1 MNRRLSERLGGIPP
15 YSITILIVI
24 LSLLVWQFGLR
35 SSSFIA
41 LPSQILPT
49 IPTMWGQ
56 YLSSLEITFSEY
68 VAALLLSLL
77 VGVPVGF
84 LIGWSDSTYRAL
96 NPFLGLG
103 LVTPK
108 MAFIP
113 IITLW
118 LGISTDTP
126 AIAVGALLGVFP
138 IIVNTV
144 AGVRNA
150 KPEYLLLARSFK
162 LSQFHIYRKILLPS
176 FYPSLLVGIF
186 LGSNL
191 CMIGVL
197 LMEMVLEHPGVGYLI
212 EYYSNVFLTSSL
224 YSAALLTVL
233 ITLAISGSLWFLSKY
248 FEKRNL

>member
-1 MNRRLSERLGGIPP
+1 MIPP
-15 YSITILIVI
+15 YSVTILVVVLFFVI
-24 LSLLVWQFGLR
+24 WQFGLR
-35 SSSFIA
+35 SSSFVA

-49 IPTMWGQ
+49 ISTIWNT
-56 YLSSLEITFSEY
+56 YLSSLEITFTEY
-68 VAALLLSLL
+68 VLALLLSLL
-77 VGVPVGF
+77 VGVPLGF

-96 NPFLGLG
+96 NPLLGLG

-118 LGISTDTP
+118 LGIATNTP
-126 AIAVGALLGVFP
+126 AIALGALLGVFP
-138 IIVNTV
+138 IVVNTV

-150 KPEYLLLARSFK
+150 KPEYLLLAKSFK
-162 LSQFHIYRKILLPS
+162 LSQIHIYRKILLPS

-191 CMIGVL
+191 CMTGVL

-212 EYYSNVFLTSSL
+212 EYYSNEFLTPSL
-224 YSAALLTVL
+224 YAAALLTV
-233 ITLAISGSLWFLSKY
+233 IVTLAISGSLWLLSKH
-248 FEKRNL
+248 FEKRNLS